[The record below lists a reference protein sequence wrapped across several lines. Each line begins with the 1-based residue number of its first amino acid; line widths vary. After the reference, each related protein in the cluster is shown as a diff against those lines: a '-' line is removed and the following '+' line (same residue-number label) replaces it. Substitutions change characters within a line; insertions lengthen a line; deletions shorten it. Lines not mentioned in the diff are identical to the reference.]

1 MLSLLCHVF
10 GHKWERRP
18 SWGAY
23 WEQVFGKS
31 EWRTVCKRCGRIQW
45 RDSSGA

>member
-1 MLSLLCHVF
+1 MFDLLCRVL

-18 SWGAY
+18 SWSSY

-31 EWRTVCKRCGRIQW
+31 EWQTVCKRCGRVQW
-45 RDSSGA
+45 RDSCGA